1 MKYLIIVFIIF
12 VGFKVANA
20 SNCNA
25 TKNGDWN
32 DPTTWSCGHVPVNND
47 VITIGASY
55 EVKLDVHTSTL
66 SGVVIN
72 VYGSLKLEDGKKIN
86 LSADGLVN
94 VYSSGNLTGGNGG
107 SKIIIG
113 GNTVYTGGTT
123 KNGPFSLTTSGESVL
138 PVKLTDLSASIN
150 SAAKVEIKWTTETEL
165 NNDFFTIEKSSNGL
179 DYKAIG
185 SVRGAGTTNNSHDY
199 SFTDN
204 HPYEG
209 SAYYRLK
216 QNDFDGK
223 HEYFGP
229 ITIHYEKKENG
240 GCVMK
245 VYPNPCMGKCN
256 VTLEDCNE
264 SEKDYIEVE
273 MLDASGIKVHSHV
286 PVREQNGN
294 FNFEIDT
301 HNYLKPGVY
310 IVRGANKSEQYHKKI
325 IVK

>member
-1 MKYLIIVFIIF
+1 M
-12 VGFKVANA
+12 G
-20 SNCNA
+20 
-25 TKNGDWN
+25 
-32 DPTTWSCGHVPVNND
+32 DPTTWSCGHVPVSND
-47 VITIGASY
+47 LITIGSSF
-55 EVKLDVHTSTL
+55 EVEVDGNIGTL

-72 VYGSLKLEDGKKIN
+72 VYGILKFENGKKIN

-94 VYSSGNLTGGNGG
+94 VYSGGSLQGGNGG

-113 GNTVYTGGTT
+113 GNIVHVGGTT
-123 KNGPFSLTTSGESVL
+123 KNGPFTLTASGETTL
-138 PVKLTDLSASIN
+138 PVKLTSLSAIITN
-150 SAAKVEIKWTTETEL
+150 DAKIEVSWTTESEI

-179 DYKAIG
+179 DYKELGTIN
-185 SVRGAGTTNNSHDY
+185 GAGTSSNSHQY

-204 HPYEG
+204 HPFEG
-209 SAYYRLK
+209 SAYYRLR
-216 QNDFDGK
+216 QNDYDGK

-229 ITIHYEKKENG
+229 IAIQFEKKENG

-256 VTLEDCNE
+256 VVLEDCDE

-273 MLDASGIKVHSHV
+273 MLDASGIKVHSHI
-286 PVREQNGN
+286 PIREHNGN

-301 HNYLKPGVY
+301 HSYLKPGVY
-310 IVRGANKSEQYHKKI
+310 FVRGSNRNENYNKKL